1 MGRTG
6 WFGRHHTIATGHT
19 ALSDP
24 STLVG
29 SVPLEAPFVDYGS
42 GVVAIDF
49 HGSNS

>member
-6 WFGRHHTIATGHT
+6 WFERHDTIATGHT

-24 STLVG
+24 STLAR
-29 SVPLEAPFVDYGS
+29 SLSLEPTFLDYGS